1 MTAHRGQRPRCADP
15 VDDDLRLSE
24 SLADRRYAASLCA
37 GCAVLVE
44 YDQAAGEARHV
55 GCLGWP

>member
-1 MTAHRGQRPRCADP
+1 VLTQLMAISGYRKG
-15 VDDDLRLSE
+15 
-24 SLADRRYAASLCA
+24 LADRRYATSLCA

-44 YDQAAGEARHV
+44 CDQAAGEARHEV